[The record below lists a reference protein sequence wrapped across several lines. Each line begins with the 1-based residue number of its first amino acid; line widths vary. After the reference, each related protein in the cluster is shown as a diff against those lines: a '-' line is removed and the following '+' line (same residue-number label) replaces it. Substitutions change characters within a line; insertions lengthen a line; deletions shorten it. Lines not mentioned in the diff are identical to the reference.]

1 MVKPVAG
8 EIVVVPFPRT
18 DSGKRRPAF
27 VIADLP
33 GADLILCQITSRAHF
48 DGFAVTLD
56 SSDCERGQ
64 IDQPCYIRPPRLF
77 SVEHHIILHSLG
89 KVTEAKLEEV
99 LKRAREFF
107 KDKMCNAL
115 TKRVGKIHTPPLP
128 MVTFGDSSSIVPSR
142 TGIFRRSRSIFGN

>member
-8 EIVVVPFPRT
+8 EIVVIPFPRN
-18 DSGKRRPAF
+18 DSVAGKRRPAL

-56 SSDCERGQ
+56 NSDCERGQ
-64 IDQPCYIRPPRLF
+64 IDQPCYIRPQRLF
-77 SVEHHIILHSLG
+77 TLEHHLILHSLG

-107 KDKMCNAL
+107 ID
-115 TKRVGKIHTPPLP
+115 
-128 MVTFGDSSSIVPSR
+128 
-142 TGIFRRSRSIFGN
+142 